1 MLLERYS
8 IQPHVLK
15 NIHCKKL
22 NPTTAVAALLSA
34 SKPCGPGRGGGYSGI
49 SSDRDDQR
57 IFWGVE
63 IFDIGNFLGK
73 KILATCFATVF
84 VFWKFLWL
92 GNSA

>member
-1 MLLERYS
+1 MLLGRYS

-49 SSDRDDQR
+49 SSDRDDQ
-57 IFWGVE
+57 
-63 IFDIGNFLGK
+63 IGA
-73 KILATCFATVF
+73 KIETEKNPWT
-84 VFWKFLWL
+84 KI
-92 GNSA
+92 